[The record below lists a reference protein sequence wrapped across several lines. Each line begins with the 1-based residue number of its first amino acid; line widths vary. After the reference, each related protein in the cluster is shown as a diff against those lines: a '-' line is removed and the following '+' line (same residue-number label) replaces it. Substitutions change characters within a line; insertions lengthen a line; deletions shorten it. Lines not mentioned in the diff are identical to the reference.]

1 MLDHSFTLYD
11 KYTTFCN
18 TSSLY
23 QNKKILVNLFS
34 YSIHALFY
42 YFFFTLGLGISISES
57 IASGHNEGGT
67 GSNSKRDCGRKKD
80 HECNQGTSVSN

>member
-1 MLDHSFTLYD
+1 MLCF
-11 KYTTFCN
+11 
-18 TSSLY
+18 
-23 QNKKILVNLFS
+23 I
-34 YSIHALFY
+34 I
-42 YFFFTLGLGISISES
+42 FFFTLGLGISISES